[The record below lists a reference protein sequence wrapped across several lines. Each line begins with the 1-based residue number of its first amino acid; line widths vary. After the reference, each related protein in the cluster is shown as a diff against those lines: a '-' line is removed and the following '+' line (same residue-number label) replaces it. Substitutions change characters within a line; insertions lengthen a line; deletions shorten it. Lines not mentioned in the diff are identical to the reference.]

1 MVLCGIVVGKDV
13 VVGSVGHLLGG
24 IDFVSLCEDIIRGD
38 IVLRDES
45 TFLIILIFHPL
56 FLHL

>member
-45 TFLIILIFHPL
+45 TFLIILIL
-56 FLHL
+56 